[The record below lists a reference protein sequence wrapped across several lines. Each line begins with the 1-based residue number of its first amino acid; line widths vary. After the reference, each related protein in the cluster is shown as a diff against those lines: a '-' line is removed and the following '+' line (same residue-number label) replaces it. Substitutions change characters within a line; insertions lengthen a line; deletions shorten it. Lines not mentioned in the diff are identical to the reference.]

1 MHATP
6 ADVVAA
12 KTPLFDR
19 LRLVVEEEDEDLEET
34 PLQPLDIIVEL
45 PPPPHRAS
53 IKELAPYMFLNSYL
67 FFVCDHFF
75 DAEVK
80 IRRQS
85 CRIF

>member
-45 PPPPHRAS
+45 PPPPRS
-53 IKELAPYMFLNSYL
+53 IIELAPYMFQMNTYL
-67 FFVCDHFF
+67 FFVCDQFF

-85 CRIF
+85 CWIF

>member
-34 PLQPLDIIVEL
+34 PLQPLDITVEL
-45 PPPPHRAS
+45 PPPHRAS
-53 IKELAPYMFLNSYL
+53 IIELAPYMF
-67 FFVCDHFF
+67 
-75 DAEVK
+75 
-80 IRRQS
+80 
-85 CRIF
+85 